1 MKKFFWLLSFGVH
14 LIWAQDVQFPENIQ
28 SLGFGSCN
36 RTDLDPKIWET
47 IAGEALDAWVWL
59 GDIVYTDE
67 ESMQDLAQKYALQK
81 SLPAY
86 QKLIGK
92 ASVFGVWDD
101 HDFAWNDC
109 VASFN
114 SYHKDYNPK
123 PQFKSSKE
131 LRQELEWMNEVSAAA
146 VQQKHRDFLE
156 FKNQYFNKKRK
167 KAVKRPRFKSK
178 RDKQSYRLPN
188 QKIKCEEGDFS
199 LRRII

>member
-1 MKKFFWLLSFGVH
+1 MKKFFWLLFFGVH
-14 LIWAQDVQFPENIQ
+14 LIWAQDVQSPENIQ

-92 ASVFGVWDD
+92 ASVFGVWDER
-101 HDFAWNDC
+101 
-109 VASFN
+109 
-114 SYHKDYNPK
+114 K
-123 PQFKSSKE
+123 
-131 LRQELEWMNEVSAAA
+131 LRDVVDSGPGGFRGTHAY
-146 VQQKHRDFLE
+146 VGPGGRHRVDGRAGLRE
-156 FKNQYFNKKRK
+156 SR
-167 KAVKRPRFKSK
+167 AR
-178 RDKQSYRLPN
+178 
-188 QKIKCEEGDFS
+188 GDDRAF
-199 LRRII
+199 